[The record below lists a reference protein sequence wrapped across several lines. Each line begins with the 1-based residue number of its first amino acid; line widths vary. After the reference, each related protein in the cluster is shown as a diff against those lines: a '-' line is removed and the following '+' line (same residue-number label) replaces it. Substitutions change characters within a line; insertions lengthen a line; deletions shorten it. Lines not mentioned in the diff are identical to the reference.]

1 MSIYAA
7 ITIGLLLGKIALMLD
22 RRIPSD
28 LIGLGIIAILL
39 LTGAL
44 STTEAL
50 SCFSNESVV
59 LVGALSIVVAGLI
72 YSGAVNWFTELLFSK
87 SLTFRQLL
95 RRMLIPVAT
104 LSIFIISEAVVA
116 IFTHITRIVGRRIK
130 VEPSRVLLPLS
141 CAAALGSMCSLLGSP
156 ANLVIANFYRQTT
169 GEAMAI
175 FEPFLPGLICAVVGI
190 VSISLLRQFLPLRKS
205 PEDSFAD
212 SADYTVELLVPT
224 DSPVVGSTVAES
236 GLDNVHGGHL
246 IEIVR
251 FDREVIS
258 PVPADEFL
266 LGGDH
271 LVYTG
276 QINAI
281 LNLRKTHGLVN
292 ATHHVFSIDEMEGK
306 NRHLQVA
313 TVNPDSTLVGRKM
326 SETHFEDRNGVV
338 LVAIAREGHRL
349 QEIPREVSLRAG
361 DTLLLEGTKLL
372 PEHFRNTL
380 TFFDSEQ
387 LPTHNTTKSILSSLI
402 LMALVAL
409 SMFNIMPLLHSTIL
423 AALLMVVCRCCN
435 IHQAQNAIN
444 WKLLMVFAGS
454 VCLGKALDATGV
466 AAMIGQGVSHLC
478 GESSLG
484 ALILILTTTTIV
496 TQFLGNTLVAAIFT
510 PISLSTSAML
520 GANPM
525 TFCVGVLIAANTA
538 FCTPISSNG
547 NVLIYGPGGYRFSD
561 YYRVGL
567 PLSIIV
573 LATNILV
580 VNLFYP
586 L

>member
-7 ITIGLLLGKIALMLD
+7 ITIGLLLSKIVLMLD
-22 RRIPSD
+22 RRVPSD

-39 LTGAL
+39 LTGSL
-44 STTEAL
+44 STADAL

-72 YSGAVNWFTELLFSK
+72 YSGTINWLTDKLFTGSHNFH
-87 SLTFRQLL
+87 QL
-95 RRMLIPVAT
+95 RRRLFIPAAI
-104 LSIFIISEAVVA
+104 LSAFVISDAVVTIFI
-116 IFTHITRIVGRRIK
+116 HIVRIVGRRIK
-130 VEPSRVLLPLS
+130 IAPSKVLLPLS
-141 CAAALGSMCSLLGSP
+141 CAAALGSMCTLLGSP
-156 ANLVIANFYRQTT
+156 ANLVVANFYRQTT
-169 GEAMAI
+169 GHAMAI
-175 FEPFLPGLICAVVGI
+175 FEPFLPGLICAAVGI
-190 VSISLLRQFLPLRKS
+190 ASLSLLRQFLPTRKA

-224 DSPVVGSTVAES
+224 DSPVVGSTVSES

-258 PVPADEFL
+258 PVPSDEFL

-281 LNLRKTHGLVN
+281 LNLRRTHGLVN
-292 ATHHVFSIDEMEGK
+292 ATHHVFSIEEMEGK

-313 TVNPDSTLVGRKM
+313 TVNPDSSLIGHAI
-326 SETHFEDRNGVV
+326 SETNFEDRNGVV

-349 QEIPREVSLRAG
+349 QEIPREIVLRAG
-361 DTLLLEGTKLL
+361 DTLLLEGAKLL
-372 PEHFRNTL
+372 PEHFQGIL
-380 TFFDSEQ
+380 SFFDSEQ
-387 LPTHNTTKSILSSLI
+387 LPVSDVRKSIVSSLI
-402 LMALVAL
+402 LLVLILL
-409 SMFNIMPLLHSTIL
+409 SMFNVMPMLHSTIL
-423 AALLMVVCRCCN
+423 AALMMIVFRCCN
-435 IHQAQNAIN
+435 FQQAQNAIN

-466 AAMIGQGVSHLC
+466 AALIGQGVSTLC

-484 ALILILTTTTIV
+484 ALILLLSTATIV
-496 TQFLGNTLVAAIFT
+496 TQFMSNALVAAIFT
-510 PISLSTSAML
+510 PIALSTAAML

-525 TFCVGVLIAANTA
+525 TFCIGVLIAANTG
-538 FCTPISSNG
+538 FCTPISSSG
-547 NVLIYGPGGYRFSD
+547 NMLIYGPGGYRFAD
-561 YYRVGL
+561 FYRVGL
-567 PLSIIV
+567 PLAVII
-573 LATNILV
+573 LIANILV
-580 VNLFYP
+580 INLLYP